1 MGFENS
7 DLKVQINRNLLEGL
21 QRSFADY
28 KKETRQIVEDVLKEE
43 SALTAREAMV
53 YTPPMNGL
61 SGGEGDKKSAEYWG
75 KDAVQSDILS
85 VVTYEN
91 KALSAAVGINGSN
104 AKFVEWKSG
113 KRPKKPGAIQKIYDD
128 ENFTRA
134 YNKAKQLLSHNDKL
148 EVLNTVAEIKLT
160 HDNERTLYRGRIRKN
175 GGPSGLP
182 VLANTAQ
189 LKMYIK
195 KRQERVGW
203 MKSGWYDAIKKIGPA
218 TINGMAKNFGLKDL
232 PEFITK
238 HVNSFGHVGIQ
249 MTEGTG
255 GRSAIVIKNNIG
267 NIFGVAYQA
276 NTYLKVISARSG
288 KMKRRMQHFQRAAIE
303 KFKNKKS

>member
-43 SALTAREAMV
+43 ACQTARAAMV
-53 YTPPMNGL
+53 YTPPMIL
-61 SGGEGDKKSAEYWG
+61 AGGKGDTDKARVVG
-75 KDAVQSDILS
+75 DNAVMQDILS
-85 VVTYEN
+85 VVSFEN
-91 KALSAAVGINGSN
+91 KALSSAVGPNGNIN
-104 AKFVEWKSG
+104 KFSTWKNG
-113 KRPKKPGAIQKIYDD
+113 LRPKKPGIIQKIYDD
-128 ENFTRA
+128 ENFGRA
-134 YNKAKQLLSHNDKL
+134 YNKAKQLLSHNTKL
-148 EVLNTVAEIKLT
+148 DILRNTAQIKKI
-160 HDNERTLYRGRIRKN
+160 HDTKRAMYKGRIRKN
-175 GGPSGLP
+175 GGGKGIPA
-182 VLANTAQ
+182 LANPAQ
-189 LKMYIK
+189 LKDYIK

-218 TINGMAKNFGLKDL
+218 TINGMPKNFGLKDL
-232 PEFITK
+232 PQFITR
-238 HVNSFGHVGIQ
+238 HVNGFGQVNIQ
-249 MTEGTG
+249 MTSGTG
-255 GRSAIVIKNNIG
+255 GRSAIVIKNSIG

-288 KMKRRMQHFQRAAIE
+288 KMKRRMQYFQRAAIE

>member
-7 DLKVQINRNLLEGL
+7 DLQVQINRNLLEGL
-21 QRSFADY
+21 QRQFADF

-61 SGGEGDKKSAEYWG
+61 SGGEGDKKSAEFWG
-75 KDAVQSDILS
+75 RDAVQSDILS

-91 KALSAAVGINGSN
+91 KALSAAVGVNGSQ
-104 AKFVEWKSG
+104 AKFMEWKSG
-113 KRPKKPGAIQKIYDD
+113 TRPKKPGAIQKIFDD
-128 ENFTRA
+128 ENFNRA
-134 YNKAKQLLSHNDKL
+134 YNKAKQLLSHNSKL
-148 EVLNTVAEIKLT
+148 EVVQTLSQIKLI
-160 HDNERTLYRGRIRKN
+160 HDNERKLYRGRIRKN
-175 GGPSGLP
+175 GGPNGLP
-182 VLANTAQ
+182 VLANAAQ
-189 LKMYIK
+189 LKIYIK
-195 KRQERVGW
+195 KRQDRVGW
-203 MKSGWYDAIKKIGPA
+203 MKSGWYSAIKKIGPA

-238 HVNSFGHVGIQ
+238 HINNFGDVGIQ
-249 MTEGTG
+249 MTTGTG
-255 GRSAIVIKNNIG
+255 GRSAIVIRNSIG

-288 KMKRRMQHFQRAAIE
+288 KMKKRMQYFQKAAIA
-303 KFKNKKS
+303 KFKSKKS

>member
-7 DLKVQINRNLLEGL
+7 DLKVQINRNLLDGL
-21 QRSFADY
+21 QRSFTDY
-28 KKETRQIVEDVLKEE
+28 QKETRQIVEDVLKEE

-61 SGGEGDKKSAEYWG
+61 SGGEGDKKTAEYWG

-104 AKFVEWKSG
+104 AKFVEWKNG

-128 ENFTRA
+128 ENFGRA
-134 YNKAKQLLSHNDKL
+134 YNKAKQLLSHNSKL
-148 EVLNTVAEIKLT
+148 EVLNTIAEIKLA
-160 HDNERTLYRGRIRKN
+160 HDNQRALYRGRIRKS

-182 VLANTAQ
+182 VLANVKQ
-189 LKMYIK
+189 LKEYIK
-195 KRQERVGW
+195 ERQKKVGW

-218 TINGMAKNFGLKDL
+218 MINGMPKNFGLKDL

-238 HVNSFGHVGIQ
+238 HVNSFGYVGMQ
-249 MTEGTG
+249 MTTGTG
-255 GRSAIVIKNNIG
+255 GKSAIVIKNSIG

-288 KMKRRMQHFQRAAIE
+288 KMKKRMEYFQRAAIA